1 MRTDENP
8 PIKILYEDSFLII
21 CEKPVG
27 LASQYTDSGDSL
39 PERLL
44 KYLGE
49 DAYVGV
55 VHRLDVGTGGV
66 IIYAKNRDI
75 SQQLSNMISERKYKK
90 EYLAV
95 VDGKMVDDRGILH
108 DFLYHDKGKNKSY
121 VVKGSRKG
129 AKEAKLEYTVLSET
143 VFGEKAKSLVRINL
157 LTGRTHQI
165 RVQFAYAGHPV
176 CGDGKYGSRDNRCSC
191 ALWAHRCEFVHP
203 VTGVTVEAVSYPPD
217 EYPWNL
223 FDI

>member
-66 IIYAKNRDI
+66 IIYAKNKDI
-75 SQQLSNMISERKYKK
+75 SQQLSNMISERKDNGFPRD
-90 EYLAV
+90 A
-95 VDGKMVDDRGILH
+95 GK
-108 DFLYHDKGKNKSY
+108 
-121 VVKGSRKG
+121 
-129 AKEAKLEYTVLSET
+129 
-143 VFGEKAKSLVRINL
+143 
-157 LTGRTHQI
+157 
-165 RVQFAYAGHPV
+165 
-176 CGDGKYGSRDNRCSC
+176 
-191 ALWAHRCEFVHP
+191 AHR
-203 VTGVTVEAVSYPPD
+203 GNRSLNSA
-217 EYPWNL
+217 L
-223 FDI
+223 